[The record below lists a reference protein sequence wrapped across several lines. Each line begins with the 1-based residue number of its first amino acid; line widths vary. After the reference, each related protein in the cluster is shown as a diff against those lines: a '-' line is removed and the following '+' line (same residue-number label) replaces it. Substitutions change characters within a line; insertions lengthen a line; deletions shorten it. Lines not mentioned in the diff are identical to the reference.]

1 MLLCGRFIVP
11 RKLNMPTYEQLLKVA
26 QVCHSLSEMNQEI
39 LLFFYDEDTIEFFIL
54 AGKRATIEITI
65 YPDSTHKIEI
75 DDEL

>member
-1 MLLCGRFIVP
+1 MKDERMSF
-11 RKLNMPTYEQLLKVA
+11 
-26 QVCHSLSEMNQEI
+26 S
-39 LLFFYDEDTIEFFIL
+39 EDTIEFFIL